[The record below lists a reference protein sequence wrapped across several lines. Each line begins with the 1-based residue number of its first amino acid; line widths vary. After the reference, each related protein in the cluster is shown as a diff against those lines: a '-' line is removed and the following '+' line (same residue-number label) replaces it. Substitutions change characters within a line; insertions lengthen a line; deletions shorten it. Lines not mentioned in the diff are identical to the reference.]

1 MDFTN
6 NWSDGAV
13 SLRAYNGT
21 QALYFNSNDFIINSA
36 NIDASAVVEADWIF
50 QGLDFGIIMKYNNN
64 GFLLYTLNGSYATL
78 SLVNSDSN
86 GYYGHILKS
95 TPYVC
100 QLNSQV
106 TLSAEIT
113 DFTYKF
119 YANGYLVF
127 STKIEDNKFKSGN
140 AGLYSYAGNYC
151 KEFRIKSAVPTG
163 WTFDEPTDKFIGI
176 LGDET

>member
-1 MDFTN
+1 MDFIN
-6 NWSDGAV
+6 NWSDGTV
-13 SLRAYNGT
+13 ELRALNGNM
-21 QALYFNSNDFIINSA
+21 ALYFNSNDFIINSA
-36 NIDASAVVEADWIF
+36 NIDAPATIEADWSF
-50 QGLDFGIIMKYNNN
+50 QGLDFGMIMKYNKN

-78 SLVNSDSN
+78 SLVNSDSS
-86 GYYGHILKS
+86 GYYGHILQS

-100 QLNSQV
+100 QLNSTI

-127 STKIEDNKFKSGN
+127 STKYNDNNYRTGN
-140 AGLYSYAGNYC
+140 VGLYSYPGNYC
-151 KEFRIKSAVPTG
+151 TEFRIKSAVPTG
-163 WTFDEPTDKFIGI
+163 WTFDEPTDKFIGK